1 MSPMKYAT
9 KNMPNIVSLEKGNEE
24 AVKRKR
30 TCLAMSVPNSPRS
43 LLLETD
49 VFKITLRKVMSS
61 VSVGWVWTDGYSE
74 KKTPG
79 VSRNKDASQRSLKSV
94 KTILFAVFVL
104 NKCCNALGIFFKA
117 KWPTTDFLCDRFLD
131 RRHYFRRY

>member
-1 MSPMKYAT
+1 MKYAT
-9 KNMPNIVSLEKGNEE
+9 KNMPNIVNLEKGNEE
-24 AVKRKR
+24 AVKRKQ

-104 NKCCNALGIFFKA
+104 NKCCNALGIFF
-117 KWPTTDFLCDRFLD
+117 
-131 RRHYFRRY
+131 